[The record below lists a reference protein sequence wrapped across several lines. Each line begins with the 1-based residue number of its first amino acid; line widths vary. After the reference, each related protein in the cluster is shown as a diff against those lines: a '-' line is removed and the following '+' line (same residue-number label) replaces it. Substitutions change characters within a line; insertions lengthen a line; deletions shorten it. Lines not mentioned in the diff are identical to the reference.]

1 MYLSMQRERLAKRFV
16 LGSLLLVASCEAPA
30 GGDRAGGTRGGGTGG
45 AGGSAGGG
53 GSGGPAGSGGGGIA
67 GAGGSGGAGS
77 GDARAEAAAEGGGAG
92 GTTGAGGSAG
102 SARFSF
108 FYTSLDAMRRL
119 SGKNDGFGGDLRFG
133 TANGLEGADKICQT
147 IAQAEGAGGKTWK
160 AFLSAVRGADGQPV
174 HAIDRVGNGP
184 WYDRNGRL
192 IAMNPAGLVVGNR
205 PAGDGQAVADLPDE
219 KGRGTRMIGDTHDVI
234 TASNRMGRLRST
246 NLASTC
252 QDWTS
257 ASGGSGIGAGHSWPA
272 SSGMNWMEAHPV
284 PNCTPS
290 VNTTFT
296 PNGLGIGGYGGWGG
310 FYCFALTP

>member
-1 MYLSMQRERLAKRFV
+1 
-16 LGSLLLVASCEAPA
+16 
-30 GGDRAGGTRGGGTGG
+30 
-45 AGGSAGGG
+45 
-53 GSGGPAGSGGGGIA
+53 
-67 GAGGSGGAGS
+67 
-77 GDARAEAAAEGGGAG
+77 
-92 GTTGAGGSAG
+92 
-102 SARFSF
+102 
-108 FYTSLDAMRRL
+108 MRRL
-119 SGKNDGFGGDLRFG
+119 SGSPDGFGGDLRFG

-147 IAQAEGAGGKTWK
+147 IAQGEGAGGKTWK

-192 IAMNPAGLVVGNR
+192 IAMNPAGLVAGNR
-205 PAGDGQAVADLPDE
+205 PAGDAPAVADLPDE

-272 SSGMNWMEAHPV
+272 SSGMNWLEAHTV

>member
-1 MYLSMQRERLAKRFV
+1 MGSRARTRF
-16 LGSLLLVASCEAPA
+16 
-30 GGDRAGGTRGGGTGG
+30 
-45 AGGSAGGG
+45 
-53 GSGGPAGSGGGGIA
+53 
-67 GAGGSGGAGS
+67 
-77 GDARAEAAAEGGGAG
+77 
-92 GTTGAGGSAG
+92 
-102 SARFSF
+102 
-108 FYTSLDAMRRL
+108 
-119 SGKNDGFGGDLRFG
+119 
-133 TANGLEGADKICQT
+133 CQT

-192 IAMNPAGLVVGNR
+192 IAMNPAGLVAGNR
-205 PAGDGQAVADLPDE
+205 PAGDGPAVADLPDE

-272 SSGMNWMEAHPV
+272 SSGMNWVEAHAV